1 MPITL
6 VERMMTVY
14 VPRVVDGELGD
25 LLEGIAALVVE
36 GAKAVGKTSTASSLA
51 STVHELDD
59 PAQLRIAQA
68 DPQRLLAGDPPVLI
82 DEWQR
87 LPEVWDLVRRAVD
100 EDSSPGRFLLAGSS
114 KPVGAPVHS
123 GAGRIVHVRMRPMTL
138 AERGV
143 GEPAVSLR
151 DLLTGSRPAIEGDTE
166 VVLHDY
172 TAEVVRGG
180 FPGMRHLAGRSLRA
194 QLDGYLAGI
203 VEHDFEELGHVVRR
217 PARLRRWLAAY
228 AAASSTTATFETIRR
243 AASGHQTDPPAKTT
257 VEPWMDV
264 LQRLWVVDPVPAWTP
279 GRNHLSELTL
289 ASKHQLVDPAL
300 AARLIGVDEAGLLD
314 GAGSRPSIPR
324 DGTLLGALFESLVT
338 LNVRVFAQAA
348 EARVGHLRTKGGRRE
363 IDLIIE
369 RDDQKVVAVEI
380 KLTRTIDDGDVEHLR
395 WLDRQLGHDL
405 LDAIVITTG
414 PYAYRRPDGIAVIP
428 AALLGP

>member
-1 MPITL
+1 
-6 VERMMTVY
+6 MTAY
-14 VPRVVDGELGD
+14 LPRVVDGELSE
-25 LLEGIAALVVE
+25 LLGGVAALVAE

-51 STVHELDD
+51 ATVHELDD
-59 PAQLRIAQA
+59 PAQLRIARA
-68 DPQRLLAGDPPVLI
+68 DPQRLLVGDPPVLI

-100 EDSSPGRFLLAGSS
+100 EDRSPGRFLLAGSS
-114 KPVGAPVHS
+114 RPGGASVHS

-143 GEPAVSLR
+143 GEPTVSLR
-151 DLLTGSRPAIEGDTE
+151 NLLAGGRATIGGDTD
-166 VVLHDY
+166 VVLRDY
-172 TAEVVRGG
+172 TAEIVRGG

-217 PARLRRWLAAY
+217 PASLRRWLAAY

-243 AASGHQTDPPAKTT
+243 AASGRQAEAPSRTT
-257 VEPWMDV
+257 VEPWIDV
-264 LQRLWVVDPVPAWTP
+264 LQRLWVVDPVAAWAP
-279 GRNHLSELTL
+279 GRNHLSELTF
-289 ASKHQLVDPAL
+289 APKHQLVDPAL
-300 AARLIGVDEAGLLD
+300 AARLVGVDEARLLE
-314 GAGSRPSIPR
+314 GAGSGATIPR

-338 LNVRVFAQAA
+338 LNIRVFAQAA

-369 RDDQKVVAVEI
+369 RDDQKVVAVEV
-380 KLTRTIDDGDVEHLR
+380 KLTRTIDDEDVQHLR
-395 WLDRQLGHDL
+395 WLAGQLGDDL
-405 LDAIVITTG
+405 LDAVVITTG
-414 PYAYRRPDGIAVIP
+414 PHAYRRPDGIAVVP

>member
-1 MPITL
+1 
-6 VERMMTVY
+6 MTAY
-14 VPRVVDGELGD
+14 LPRVVDGELSE
-25 LLEGIAALVVE
+25 LLGGVAALVAE

-51 STVHELDD
+51 ATVHELDD
-59 PAQLRIAQA
+59 PAQLRIARA
-68 DPQRLLAGDPPVLI
+68 DPQRLLVGDPPVLI

-100 EDSSPGRFLLAGSS
+100 EDRSPGRFLLAGSS
-114 KPVGAPVHS
+114 RPGGASVHS

-143 GEPAVSLR
+143 GEPTVSLR
-151 DLLTGSRPAIEGDTE
+151 NLLAGGRATIGGDTD
-166 VVLHDY
+166 VVLRDY
-172 TAEVVRGG
+172 TAEIVRGG

-217 PARLRRWLAAY
+217 PASLRRWLAAY

-243 AASGHQTDPPAKTT
+243 AASGRQAEAPSRTT
-257 VEPWMDV
+257 VEPWIDV
-264 LQRLWVVDPVPAWTP
+264 LQRLWVVDPVAAWAP
-279 GRNHLSELTL
+279 GRNHLSELTF
-289 ASKHQLVDPAL
+289 APKHQLVDPAL
-300 AARLIGVDEAGLLD
+300 AARLVGVDEAGLLE
-314 GAGSRPSIPR
+314 GAGSGATIPR

-338 LNVRVFAQAA
+338 LNIRVFAQAA

-369 RDDQKVVAVEI
+369 RDDQKVVAVEV
-380 KLTRTIDDGDVEHLR
+380 KLTRTIDDEDVQHLR
-395 WLDRQLGHDL
+395 WLAGQLGDDL
-405 LDAIVITTG
+405 LDAVVITTG
-414 PYAYRRPDGIAVIP
+414 PHAYRRPDGIAVVP